1 MPYSRGSFFLTPPSV
16 PLFIISVVLAVAAL
30 LVRYM
35 GLSIPII
42 DRARVFDVLAI
53 AYVVLAA
60 GVLVRRL

>member
-16 PLFIISVVLAVAAL
+16 PLFVISVVLAVAAL

-53 AYVVLAA
+53 AYAVLAA